1 MPPTLRLSINALA
14 GRRSRTALL
23 VAAVALSTTLI
34 AAVSC
39 ALASI
44 NAGTMLQ
51 IERELGSADVRVR
64 DISERL
70 MDPEVLGTV
79 RSIPG
84 AEIAVPR
91 GRGPIELISSVNGP
105 DGQPLRADAI
115 GTAVDPELEYS
126 IRRPL
131 IDRGKVVRADDEI
144 VLAES
149 VAADLA
155 LDLGDEVLLTAKR
168 GEPPLRLR
176 IVGIQAQQTIQIV
189 DKPTAELTI
198 NTLALARLGTPRLHQ
213 VLIKVGTGADARAV
227 AESIDELLPEGLQAE
242 PTELITT
249 GIESNLRANRLTYSI
264 VSILA
269 FVAAAFIVLTG
280 MTTSVLERR
289 RELAIMRC
297 IGAERHQLAGAQVGI
312 GMFVGAAG
320 AAFGIPLGIVL
331 AFILTLIFP
340 ERLPAGLHISMWGL
354 FFAALGSIGAGIAGA
369 LYPAFSASRSRPL
382 AAIAAH
388 ARPVARAT
396 VLLFG
401 VAGLVLVG
409 LQLALITVTDDASF
423 VFYSYAYAGLPLMFL
438 GYFLLGVP
446 LVLLVARLLGP
457 PIRIALRLPRG
468 MLEGTV
474 AGTPVR
480 HGFTAG
486 ALMIGVAML
495 VSIWTNGNALLRDY
509 LGSIEFPEAFVL
521 SRFGLP
527 QDVTQRLEALEFV
540 TDTCIITEQKIETD
554 AFGIAGFREP
564 KTTFIGFEVEEFF
577 RLNKLNWVAGDP
589 EYAERR
595 LAEGGAVIVA
605 REFLTNR
612 PDFAIGNTFPVPWQD
627 TVHEF
632 EIVGAV
638 TSPGLDLVSK
648 YFDVGKERQDFAIHS
663 VFGSLDDL
671 RELFDTDA
679 IEFVQIK
686 MDGSVTDEEATLR
699 IREAVGLPLII
710 VGSGQEIKEGILE
723 IGRGSMRIMA
733 AVAVASMLIGI
744 FGVSNIVIAG
754 IDARRFEFGVLR
766 AVGAHAALLRR
777 LILAEVLLLTITG
790 AILGTL
796 LGLQGAYAGQRMWT
810 VLASITTEFRPPL
823 LPIAVSWLVLIGL
836 TVLLVLPIAQR
847 LARTP
852 VRQLLFSTR
861 G

>member
-51 IERELGSADVRVR
+51 IERELGSADIRVR

-70 MDPEVLGTV
+70 MDPDVL
-79 RSIPG
+79 SIVKG
-84 AEIAVPR
+84 VDGIALAVPR
-91 GRGPIELISSVNGP
+91 GRGPIELISDVLGD
-105 DGQPLRADAI
+105 DGKPLKADAI
-115 GTAVDPELEYS
+115 GTGLDPELEYRL
-126 IRRPL
+126 RRPL

-149 VAADLA
+149 VAEQ
-155 LDLGDEVLLTAKR
+155 LGVRIGDTITITPKPGQNPVRVRVVGLQAK
-168 GEPPLRLR
+168 
-176 IVGIQAQQTIQIV
+176 QTIQIV
-189 DKPTAELTI
+189 DKPTAELTLR
-198 NTLALARLGTPRLHQ
+198 TLASARLGTPRLHQ
-213 VLIKVGTGADARAV
+213 VLAKAAADQDAV
-227 AESIDELLPEGLQAE
+227 DVADQIGQNLPDGLQAE

-249 GIESNLRANRLTYSI
+249 GIESNLKANRLSYSI
-264 VSILA
+264 ASILA

-297 IGAERHQLAGAQVGI
+297 IGAKRMQLAGAQIGVGA
-312 GMFVGAAG
+312 FLGAAG
-320 AAFGIPLGIVL
+320 ATLGIPFGVL
-331 AFILTLIFP
+331 LAYFLTLIFP
-340 ERLPAGLHISMWGL
+340 DRLPAGLHISTWGL
-354 FFAALGSIGAGIAGA
+354 IFAAFGSIASGVVGA
-369 LYPAFSASRSRPL
+369 LYPAISASRARPL

-388 ARPVARAT
+388 SRPVSM
-396 VLLFG
+396 G
-401 VAGLVLVG
+401 VVALCGGGGFTLIAIQLVM
-409 LQLALITVTDDASF
+409 INISDDSTF

-446 LVLLVARLLGP
+446 LVLAVSLLLTP
-457 PIRIALRLPRG
+457 TLRAVFRLPKG
-468 MLEGTV
+468 LLEGTV
-474 AGTPVR
+474 RGTPVR

-527 QDVTQRLEALEFV
+527 PDVTERLESLEFV
-540 TDTCIITEQKIETD
+540 TETCIITEQKIETN
-554 AFGIAGFREP
+554 AFGISGFREP
-564 KTTFIGFEVEEFF
+564 KTTFIGFEVDKFF
-577 RLNKLNWVAGDP
+577 ELNKLNWVAGDP
-589 EYAERR
+589 DYAKRR
-595 LAEGGAVIVA
+595 LSEGGAVIVA
-605 REFLTNR
+605 KEFLTNR
-612 PDFAIGNTFPVPWQD
+612 PDYAIGNTFPVEWQD

-648 YFDVGKERQDFAIHS
+648 YFDVGKERQDFSIHS
-663 VFGSLDDL
+663 VFGSLEDL
-671 RELFDTDA
+671 RRLFETDA

-686 MDGSVTDEEATLR
+686 MDGSVTDEEATRL
-699 IREAVGLPLII
+699 IREAVDLPLII
-710 VGSGQEIKEGILE
+710 VGSGQEIKAGIME

-733 AVAVASMLIGI
+733 SVAIASMLIGI

-766 AVGAHAALLRR
+766 AVGGQAGLLRR
-777 LILAEVLLLTITG
+777 LIIAEVLLLTVTG
-790 AILGTL
+790 SVLGTL
-796 LGLQGAYAGQRMWT
+796 LGLQGAFAGQRMWT

-836 TVLLVLPIAQR
+836 TTALVLPIAQR

-852 VRQLLFSTR
+852 VRQLIFATR

>member
-1 MPPTLRLSINALA
+1 MRPTLRLSINALA
-14 GRRSRTALL
+14 GRCSRTALL

-51 IERELGSADVRVR
+51 VERELGSADVRVK
-64 DISERL
+64 DISDRL
-70 MDPEVLGTV
+70 MDPEVLQTV
-79 RSIPG
+79 RSLAG
-84 AEIAVPR
+84 SATVVPR
-91 GRGPIELISSVNGP
+91 GRGPIELISVKPGP
-105 DGQPLRADAI
+105 DGEPLRVDAI
-115 GTAVDPELEYS
+115 GTGIDPQLEYT

-131 IDRGKVVRADDEI
+131 MDRGRVVRADDEI

-149 VAADLA
+149 VASE
-155 LDLGDEVLLTAKR
+155 LGVAMGESVRLVAKPGQEPLT
-168 GEPPLRLR
+168 LR
-176 IVGIQAQQTIQIV
+176 IVGIQAQQTVQIV

-198 NTLALARLGTPRLHQ
+198 STLAQARLGTPRLHQ
-213 VLIKVGTGADARAV
+213 VLLKLDPDSDPRAI
-227 AESIDELLPEGLQAE
+227 AESIGERLPEGLQAE

-249 GIESNLRANRLTYSI
+249 GIESNLRANRLSYAI
-264 VSILA
+264 ASILA

-297 IGAERHQLAGAQVGI
+297 IGAERHQLAGAQIGI
-312 GMFVGAAG
+312 GVFLGAAG
-320 AAFGIPLGIVL
+320 AALGIPFGIVL
-331 AFILTLIFP
+331 AYFLTLLFP
-340 ERLPAGLHISMWGL
+340 ERLPAGLHISAWGL
-354 FFAALGSIGAGIAGA
+354 VFAAVGSIGAGIAGA
-369 LYPAFSASRSRPL
+369 LYPAISASRSRPL
-382 AAIAAH
+382 AAIATH
-388 ARPVARAT
+388 ARPVPRST
-396 VLLFG
+396 VLIFG
-401 VAGLVLVG
+401 LVG
-409 LQLALITVTDDASF
+409 LGLIGLQFAMVTATDDPSF

-446 LVLLVARLLGP
+446 LVLIVARLLGP
-457 PIRIALRLPRG
+457 VIRRVMRLPSG

-474 AGTPVR
+474 SGTPVR

-486 ALMIGVAML
+486 ALMIGIAML

-527 QDVTQRLEALEFV
+527 QDVSQRLESLEFV
-540 TDTCIITEQKIETD
+540 TDTCIITEQKIETS
-554 AFGIAGFREP
+554 AFGLDGFRAP
-564 KTTFIGFEVEEFF
+564 KTTFIGFEVEKFF

-589 EYAERR
+589 EYAQRR

-612 PDFAIGNTFPVPWQD
+612 PEYAIGNTFPVPWQD

-663 VFGSLDDL
+663 VFGSLEDL
-671 RELFDTDA
+671 RELFETDA

-686 MDGSVTDEEATLR
+686 MDGSVGDEEATQR
-699 IREAVGLPLII
+699 IREAVELPLII

-733 AVAVASMLIGI
+733 SVAIASMLIGI

-766 AVGAHAALLRR
+766 AVGARASLLRR

-796 LGLQGAYAGQRMWT
+796 LGLQGAFAGQRMWT
-810 VLASITTEFRPPL
+810 VLASITTQFRPPL
-823 LPIAVSWLVLIGL
+823 LPIAVSWIVLIGL
-836 TVLLVLPIAQR
+836 TTLLVLPIAQR

-852 VRQLLFSTR
+852 VRQLIFATR

>member
-70 MDPEVLGTV
+70 MDTEVLQTV
-79 RSIPG
+79 RATPG
-84 AEIAVPR
+84 AEVSVPR
-91 GRGPIELISSVNGP
+91 GRGPIELVSTVNGP
-105 DGQPLRADAI
+105 DGQPLKAEAI
-115 GTAVDPELEYS
+115 GTGIDPALEYT

-144 VLAES
+144 VLSES
-149 VAADLA
+149 VAEA
-155 LDLGDEVLLTAKR
+155 LGVSLGDTVLLKPKR
-168 GEPPLRLR
+168 DEQPQPLRV
-176 IVGIQAQQTIQIV
+176 VGIQARHTIQIV

-198 NTLALARLGTPRLHQ
+198 STLSRARLGTARLYE
-213 VLIKVGTGADARAV
+213 VLIKVAEGDDPRTVAGTIGD
-227 AESIDELLPEGLQAE
+227 SLTDGLQAE

-249 GIESNLRANRLTYSI
+249 GIESNLRANRLTYTI
-264 VSILA
+264 ASILA

-297 IGAERHQLAGAQVGI
+297 IGAERHQLAGAQI
-312 GMFVGAAG
+312 GVGAFLGTAG
-320 AAFGIPLGIVL
+320 ALLGVPFGVL
-331 AFILTLIFP
+331 LAYILVLLFP
-340 ERLPAGLHISMWGL
+340 ERLPAGLHISTSGL
-354 FFAALGSIGAGIAGA
+354 LFAAIGSITSGVVGA
-369 LYPAFSASRSRPL
+369 LYPALSASRSRPL
-382 AAIAAH
+382 AAIATH
-388 ARPVARAT
+388 ARPVS
-396 VLLFG
+396 V
-401 VAGLVLVG
+401 GLV
-409 LQLALITVTDDASF
+409 ALCGVIGSVLILTQFTLINATDNPSF

-446 LVLLVARLLGP
+446 MVLLVSALLCP
-457 PIRIALRLPRG
+457 VLRLVMRLPKG
-468 MLEGTV
+468 LLEGSV
-474 AGTPVR
+474 RGTPVR

-527 QDVTQRLEALEFV
+527 PDVSERLESLDFV

-554 AFGIAGFREP
+554 AFGVEGLRDP
-564 KTTFIGFEVEEFF
+564 KTTFLGFEVDKFF
-577 RLNKLNWVAGDP
+577 ELNKLHWVAGDP
-589 EYAERR
+589 EYAKRR
-595 LAEGGAVIVA
+595 LREGGAVIVA
-605 REFLTNR
+605 REFLTNH
-612 PDFAIGNTFPVPWQD
+612 PEYAIGNSFPVPWKG

-648 YFDVGKERQDFAIHS
+648 YFDVGKERQDFSIHS

-671 RELFDTDA
+671 RTLFETDA

-686 MDGSVTDEEATLR
+686 MDGTLTDEEATFR
-699 IREAVGLPLII
+699 IREAIGMPLII
-710 VGSGQEIKEGILE
+710 VGSGQAIKDGILE
-723 IGRGSMRIMA
+723 IGRGSMHIMA
-733 AVAVASMLIGI
+733 SVAIASMLIGI

-766 AVGAHAALLRR
+766 AVGGHAKLLRR
-777 LILAEVLLLTITG
+777 LIIAEVLVLTITG
-790 AILGTL
+790 SVLGTL
-796 LGLQGAYAGQRMWT
+796 LGLQGAFAGQRLWST
-810 VLASITTEFRPPL
+810 LASITTHFRPPL
-823 LPIAVSWLVLIGL
+823 LPIAASWLVLIGL
-836 TVLLVLPIAQR
+836 TTLLVLPIAQR

-852 VRQLLFSTR
+852 VRQLLFATR

>member
-1 MPPTLRLSINALA
+1 MRPTLRLSINALA

-44 NAGTMLQ
+44 NAGTTLQ
-51 IERELGSADVRVR
+51 IERELGSADVRVQ

-70 MDPEVLGTV
+70 MSPEVLSIV
-79 RSIPG
+79 RSVSG
-84 AEIAVPR
+84 AELAVPR
-91 GRGPIELISSVNGP
+91 GRGPVELTANTKQSGAE
-105 DGQPLRADAI
+105 PLNVDAI
-115 GTAVDPELEYS
+115 GIGIDPALEYT

-131 IDRGKVVRADDEI
+131 IDRGRVVRADDEI

-149 VAADLA
+149 VATQLGSR
-155 LDLGDEVLLTAKR
+155 LGDTVLLTPKP
-168 GEPPLRLR
+168 GEEPVRLR
-176 IVGIQAQQTIQIV
+176 IVGIQSQQTVQIV
-189 DKPTAELTI
+189 DKPTAQL
-198 NTLALARLGTPRLHQ
+198 TLATLAKARLGSPRLHQ
-213 VLIKVGTGADARAV
+213 VLVSTAEGEDPREV
-227 AESIDELLPEGLQAE
+227 AQAIGEVLPDGLQAE
-242 PTELITT
+242 PTELFTT
-249 GIESNLRANRLTYSI
+249 GIQDNIRANRLTYTI
-264 VSILA
+264 ASILA

-297 IGAERHQLAGAQVGI
+297 IGAKRSQLAGAQI
-312 GMFVGAAG
+312 GVGAFLGSAG
-320 AAFGIPLGIVL
+320 AALGIPFGILL
-331 AFILTLIFP
+331 AFILTLMFP
-340 ERLPAGLHISMWGL
+340 ERLPAGLHISVPGL
-354 FFAALGSIGAGIAGA
+354 AFAAFGSIASGTLGA
-369 LYPAFSASRSRPL
+369 LYPALSASRSRPL

-388 ARPVARAT
+388 ARPVGLRV
-396 VLLFG
+396 VLIFG
-401 VAGLVLVG
+401 AAGAVLITIQLVLISG
-409 LQLALITVTDDASF
+409 NDNPSF
-423 VFYSYAYAGLPLMFL
+423 VFYSYAYAGLPMMFL

-446 LVLLVARLLGP
+446 AVLLVSLLIS
-457 PIRIALRLPRG
+457 PILRRILRLPRG
-468 MLEGTV
+468 LLEGTV
-474 AGTPVR
+474 RGTPVR
-480 HGFTAG
+480 HGFTAA

-509 LGSIEFPEAFVL
+509 LGSIQFPEAFVL

-527 QDVTQRLEALEFV
+527 PDVTERLESLEFV

-554 AFGIAGFREP
+554 AFGLDGFRAP
-564 KTTFIGFEVEEFF
+564 MTTFIGFEVEKFF

-589 EYAERR
+589 EYAQRR

-612 PDFAIGNTFPVPWQD
+612 PDFAIGNSFPVPWQD
-627 TVHEF
+627 SVHEF

-648 YFDVGKERQDFAIHS
+648 YFDVGKERQNFAIHS
-663 VFGSLDDL
+663 VFGSLNDL
-671 RELFDTDA
+671 RELFETDA

-686 MDGSVTDEEATLR
+686 MDGTLDDEQATLR

-710 VGSGQEIKEGILE
+710 VGSGQEIKDGILD

-733 AVAVASMLIGI
+733 AVAIASMLIGI

-766 AVGAHAALLRR
+766 AVGGHANLLRR
-777 LILAEVLLLTITG
+777 LIVAEVLLLTITG
-790 AILGTL
+790 SLLGTL

-810 VLASITTEFRPPL
+810 VLASITTPFRPPL
-823 LPIAVSWLVLIGL
+823 LPIAVSWLVLIVL

>member
-51 IERELGSADVRVR
+51 IERELGSADIRVR

-70 MDPEVLGTV
+70 MEPGVLATV
-79 RSIPG
+79 RDAAGI
-84 AEIAVPR
+84 ALAVPR
-91 GRGPIELISSVNGP
+91 GRGPIELVSDVLGD
-105 DGQPLRADAI
+105 DGEPLKADAV
-115 GTAVDPELEYS
+115 GTGLDPELEYRL
-126 IRRPL
+126 RRPL

-149 VAADLA
+149 VAEQ
-155 LDLGDEVLLTAKR
+155 LGVRIGDSLTLVPKP
-168 GEPPLRLR
+168 GQDPIRLR
-176 IVGIQAQQTIQIV
+176 VVGLQAKQTIQIV
-189 DKPTAELTI
+189 DKPTAELTLR
-198 NTLALARLGTPRLHQ
+198 TLARARLGSPRLHQ
-213 VLIKVGTGADARAV
+213 VLAKASADQDPTDV
-227 AESIDELLPEGLQAE
+227 ADEIGQNLPDGLQAE

-249 GIESNLRANRLTYSI
+249 GIESNLKANRLSYSI
-264 VSILA
+264 ASILA

-297 IGAERHQLAGAQVGI
+297 VGARRTQLAGAQIGVGA
-312 GMFVGAAG
+312 FLGAAG
-320 AAFGIPLGIVL
+320 AALGIPFGVL
-331 AFILTLIFP
+331 LAYFLTLIFP
-340 ERLPAGLHISMWGL
+340 DRLPAGLHISTWGL
-354 FFAALGSIGAGIAGA
+354 IFAAIGSIASGVVGA
-369 LYPAFSASRSRPL
+369 LYPAISASRARPL

-388 ARPVARAT
+388 SRPVSM
-396 VLLFG
+396 G
-401 VAGLVLVG
+401 VVALCGGIGFALVAIQLVL
-409 LQLALITVTDDASF
+409 INISNDSTF

-446 LVLLVARLLGP
+446 LVLAVS
-457 PIRIALRLPRG
+457 IALTPLLRAVFRLPKG
-468 MLEGTV
+468 LLEGTV
-474 AGTPVR
+474 RGTPVR

-527 QDVTQRLEALEFV
+527 PDVTERLESLEFV
-540 TDTCIITEQKIETD
+540 TETCIITEQKIETN
-554 AFGIAGFREP
+554 AFGISGFREP
-564 KTTFIGFEVEEFF
+564 KTTFIGFEVDEFF

-589 EYAERR
+589 EYAQRR
-595 LAEGGAVIVA
+595 LSEGGAVIVA
-605 REFLTNR
+605 KEFLTNR
-612 PDFAIGNTFPVPWQD
+612 PEYAIGNTFPVEWQD

-663 VFGSLDDL
+663 VFGSLEDL
-671 RELFDTDA
+671 RNLFETDA

-686 MDGSVTDEEATLR
+686 MDGSVSDEEATRL
-699 IREAVGLPLII
+699 IREAVDLPLII
-710 VGSGQEIKEGILE
+710 VGSGQEIKAGIME

-733 AVAVASMLIGI
+733 SVAIASMLIGI

-766 AVGAHAALLRR
+766 AVGGQAGLLRR
-777 LILAEVLLLTITG
+777 LIIAEVLLLTVTG
-790 AILGTL
+790 SVLGTL
-796 LGLQGAYAGQRMWT
+796 LGLQGAFAGQRMWT

-836 TVLLVLPIAQR
+836 TTALVLPIAQR

-852 VRQLLFSTR
+852 VRQLIFATR

>member
-1 MPPTLRLSINALA
+1 MRPTLRLSINALA

-51 IERELGSADVRVR
+51 VERELGSADVRVK

-70 MDPEVLGTV
+70 MDPEVLQIV
-79 RSIPG
+79 RSLPDAG
-84 AEIAVPR
+84 TSVPR
-91 GRGPIELISSVNGP
+91 GRGPIELVSSTSGTNGE
-105 DGQPLRADAI
+105 PLQVDAI
-115 GTAVDPELEYS
+115 GTGIDPELEYT

-131 IDRGKVVRADDEI
+131 IDRGRVVRADDEI

-149 VAADLA
+149 VADQLGVG
-155 LDLGDEVLLTAKR
+155 LDDTVLLTPKQN
-168 GEPPLRLR
+168 EQPIPLRV
-176 IVGIQAQQTIQIV
+176 VGIQNQQTIQIV
-189 DKPTAELTI
+189 DKPTAELTLQ
-198 NTLALARLGTPRLHQ
+198 TLARARLGTARLHQ
-213 VLIKVGTGADARAV
+213 VLIKLNPDADARAV
-227 AESIDELLPEGLQAE
+227 AEAIDERLPEGLQAE

-249 GIESNLRANRLTYSI
+249 GIESNLHANRLSYAI
-264 VSILA
+264 ASILA

-297 IGAERHQLAGAQVGI
+297 IGAERLQLAGAQIGI
-312 GMFVGAAG
+312 GVFLGSAG
-320 AAFGIPLGIVL
+320 AALGIPFGILL
-331 AFILTLIFP
+331 AYILTLLFP
-340 ERLPAGLHISMWGL
+340 DRLPAGLHLSAWGL
-354 FFAALGSIGAGIAGA
+354 VFAAIGSIGAGVAGA
-369 LYPAFSASRSRPL
+369 LYPAVSASRSRPL

-388 ARPVARAT
+388 ARPVARSAILAFAI
-396 VLLFG
+396 VGLL
-401 VAGLVLVG
+401 LIG
-409 LQLALITVTDDASF
+409 LQLVMVTATDNPSF

-446 LVLLVARLLGP
+446 MVLLTARLFGP
-457 PIRIALRLPRG
+457 VIRVMLRLPRG
-468 MLEGTV
+468 MIEGTV
-474 AGTPVR
+474 SGTPVR

-527 QDVTQRLEALEFV
+527 PDVTQRLESLEFV

-554 AFGIAGFREP
+554 AFGLDGFRAP
-564 KTTFIGFEVEEFF
+564 KTTFIGFEVDKFF

-589 EYAERR
+589 EYAQRR

-605 REFLTNR
+605 REFMTNR
-612 PDFAIGNTFPVPWQD
+612 SDFAIGNTFPVPWKD

-663 VFGSLDDL
+663 IFGSLEDL
-671 RELFDTDA
+671 RGLFETDA

-686 MDGSVTDEEATLR
+686 MDGSVNDEQATQR
-699 IREAVGLPLII
+699 IREAVELPLVI
-710 VGSGQEIKEGILE
+710 VGSGQEIKDGILE

-733 AVAVASMLIGI
+733 SVAVASMLIGI

-766 AVGAHAALLRR
+766 AVGARAALLRR
-777 LILAEVLLLTITG
+777 LILGEVLLLTITG
-790 AILGTL
+790 SILGTL
-796 LGLQGAYAGQRMWT
+796 LGLQGAFAGQRMWT
-810 VLASITTEFRPPL
+810 VLASITTQFRPPL
-823 LPIAVSWLVLIGL
+823 LPIAASWVVLIGL
-836 TVLLVLPIAQR
+836 TLLLVLPIAHR